1 MTKPAKKRLHDAVVA
16 CKKISEFTDGVDFR
30 AYDESELLQSAVERQ
45 LEMIG
50 EALGLA
56 ARIDSTLVD
65 RIQELPRI
73 IALRNRVIHGYD
85 TVDNQIIWDVVT
97 VKVPELTKRL
107 QDVLQGNDGGF
118 AGKNP

>member
-1 MTKPAKKRLHDAVVA
+1 MT
-16 CKKISEFTDGVDFR
+16 
-30 AYDESELLQSAVERQ
+30 DESELLQSAVERQ

-65 RIQELPRI
+65 RIQELPRV